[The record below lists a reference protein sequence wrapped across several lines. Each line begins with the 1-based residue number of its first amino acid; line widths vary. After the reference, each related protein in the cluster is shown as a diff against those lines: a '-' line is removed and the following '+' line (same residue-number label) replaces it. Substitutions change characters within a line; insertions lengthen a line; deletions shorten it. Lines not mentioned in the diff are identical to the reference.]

1 MNKLS
6 SLYLTLYCLA
16 GLALWLA
23 AGMVLAQT
31 PPFMLHMKAMD
42 QTLIRDWL
50 AGPALDQPVVLVW
63 FLLLCAGVG
72 LLTLNMAVCTWTR
85 LLPRLKGNGGRLRTW
100 FLAGV
105 HILMLLVLLGHVSE
119 MGFGFKLENVK
130 LLPGQ
135 SKELPDGSIITV
147 ADAHFVDDPALLNL
161 SYRQGRAS
169 HLASVFHREKNT
181 ASLELSLGGRSQ
193 AKGVLR
199 VLEPWEAESLRVTL
213 AEFFRDDS
221 QAPPQVG
228 VVLTVARNPLEKLF
242 FASYVAWILVYIYL
256 AATVRKHRLNY
267 LNGDANHES

>member
-1 MNKLS
+1 M
-6 SLYLTLYCLA
+6 YLTLYCLA

-23 AGMVLAQT
+23 AGMLLAQT
-31 PPFMLHMKAMD
+31 QPYMLHMKAMD
-42 QTLIRDWL
+42 QTLLRDWL
-50 AGPALDQPVVLVW
+50 AGPALGQPVVLVW
-63 FLLLCAGVG
+63 FLVLCGGVG
-72 LLTLNMAVCTWTR
+72 LLALNMAVCTWTK

-105 HILMLLVLLGHVSE
+105 HVLMLLVLLGHLSQ
-119 MGFGFKLENVK
+119 MGLGFKLESVK

-135 SKELPDGSIITV
+135 SRELPDGSLLTV
-147 ADAHFVDDPALLNL
+147 TETHFADDPALLNL

-169 HLASVFHREKNT
+169 LLAGVFHREKNT

-199 VLEPWEAESLRVTL
+199 ILEPWEADGLRVTL

-221 QAPPQVG
+221 QTPPRVG
-228 VVLTVARNPLEKLF
+228 VLLTVARNPLEKLF
-242 FASYVAWILVYIYL
+242 FASYLAWILVYIYL
-256 AATVRKHRLNY
+256 AATVRKHRLNH